1 MNDADLTSPLEE
13 WVRNIRDVYRLHKKE
28 LDSIEDKDLR
38 TRRLV
43 ELNAQEQALNVYK
56 TAVVQRRRVYTHLR
70 WDPLPCLGA
79 SQGFRAWGLGW
90 GPLPCL
96 GLSHCAEIFQEW
108 VFPWCVCCSLVM
120 FLGRARGGAVFRL
133 EEAGGKVG
141 ATEPR
146 SHGWLGLARAG

>member
-70 WDPLPCLGA
+70 WETPRPASVPLYEDFFRNGSLMVCL
-79 SQGFRAWGLGW
+79 
-90 GPLPCL
+90 
-96 GLSHCAEIFQEW
+96 LSSVVISW
-108 VFPWCVCCSLVM
+108 
-120 FLGRARGGAVFRL
+120 GRAMGSMAVSEQEETL
-133 EEAGGKVG
+133 EEVGGR
-141 ATEPR
+141 E
-146 SHGWLGLARAG
+146 SHGEG

>member
-70 WDPLPCLGA
+70 WETPRLA
-79 SQGFRAWGLGW
+79 SVHLYEDFFRE
-90 GPLPCL
+90 C
-96 GLSHCAEIFQEW
+96 
-108 VFPWCVCCSLVM
+108 VFNCVFAVVGGD
-120 FLGRARGGAVFRL
+120 FLGEGDG
-133 EEAGGKVG
+133 E
-141 ATEPR
+141 
-146 SHGWLGLARAG
+146 HGSP